1 MTFLSTLTAFFQAA
15 TSYFNLKNK
24 TAYFDLLETYDKRLD
39 SLDKKRQA
47 ARSKASQD
55 GQAEAETIL
64 AEIIEE
70 KKKLAEIKKEFSK
83 A

>member
-24 TAYFDLLETYDKRLD
+24 TAYFDLLEIYDKRLD

-47 ARSKASQD
+47 ARSKATPESQ
-55 GQAEAETIL
+55 AL
-64 AEIIEE
+64 AEEILSEIVEE

-83 A
+83 V